1 VALFEEHKR
10 DFEVTTMKKLSTAHC
25 IRKMLLSAVAVAV
38 MTSPLLAAAS
48 SRNDSVSEDQNTH
61 GNPDLMITEGQK
73 RLYKELKYKSR
84 KICGPTGIG
93 AAGSLERAI
102 SNKECYEDT
111 LAIAV
116 LRLDTPAI
124 TALHQE

>member
-1 VALFEEHKR
+1 
-10 DFEVTTMKKLSTAHC
+10 MKKLSTAHR
-25 IRKMLLSAVAVAV
+25 IRKILLSAVAVAV

-48 SRNDSVSEDQNTH
+48 SHNDSVSDDQNTH
-61 GNPDLMITEGQK
+61 DNPELMTTESQK

-84 KICGPTGIG
+84 KICGPTGVG

-111 LAIAV
+111 LAVAV

>member
-10 DFEVTTMKKLSTAHC
+10 DFEVTTMKKISTAHC

-38 MTSPLLAAAS
+38 MTLPLLVAAS
-48 SRNDSVSEDQNTH
+48 SRNDSVNDDQNTH
-61 GNPDLMITEGQK
+61 DNQELMTTEGQK

-84 KICGPTGIG
+84 KICGPAGIG

>member
-1 VALFEEHKR
+1 
-10 DFEVTTMKKLSTAHC
+10 MKKLSTAHC
-25 IRKMLLSAVAVAV
+25 VRKMLLSAVAVAV

-48 SRNDSVSEDQNTH
+48 SRSDSVSDDQNT
-61 GNPDLMITEGQK
+61 MTTEGEK

-84 KICGPTGIG
+84 KICGPTGIKS
-93 AAGSLERAI
+93 AGSLERATA
-102 SNKECYEDT
+102 NKECYEDT

>member
-1 VALFEEHKR
+1 
-10 DFEVTTMKKLSTAHC
+10 MKKLSTAHC

-48 SRNDSVSEDQNTH
+48 SLNDSVSDDQNSH
-61 GNPDLMITEGQK
+61 GNPDLVTTEGQK

-84 KICGPTGIG
+84 KICGPTGIQ
-93 AAGSLERAI
+93 AAGSLERATA
-102 SNKECYEDT
+102 NKECYEDT